1 MPISNPQ
8 VVDFG
13 YLVALAEGMYVP
25 GSITPHDEPRAAAA
39 GWDIVGHLIAR
50 DAILPAMSSLGPNE
64 PKALRLGDQLVFYGY
79 LARNHA
85 DPTRYAAAVRGT
97 SGFAEWVIDAD
108 FFLRA
113 APSSPGAKVEQGF
126 WSVYDSMT
134 LVDLDGAEIGV
145 NAADGI
151 AKTAGEATVTICG
164 HSLGSAVATYLSFDV
179 AKLLGARASACLF
192 ASPRTGDLAWTTA
205 YAATVATCRL
215 MNYILDVVPY
225 VPLDAPPAFQY
236 STLPM
241 AEIILPWAAQ
251 AEVRFDVV
259 CDHNVICYCAMIDY
273 ADTKA
278 RASAQDAASWRCIV
292 GPPAFSLNRELTLA
306 LATAVTA
313 LGGAADDVLRL
324 VDASGRA
331 KGGHV

>member
-1 MPISNPQ
+1 MPISNPEA
-8 VVDFG
+8 VDFG
-13 YLVALAEGMYVP
+13 YLVAFAEGMYVQ
-25 GSITPHDEPRAAAA
+25 GSTTPNDQGRAAAA

-50 DAILPAMSSLGPNE
+50 DSVLPAMSSLGPND

-79 LARNHA
+79 LARNRA
-85 DPTRYAAAVRGT
+85 DPTRYAAAIRGT
-97 SGFAEWVIDAD
+97 IGFAEWVIDAD
-108 FFLRA
+108 FFLRD
-113 APSSPGAKVEQGF
+113 APSAPGAKVEQGF
-126 WSVYDSMT
+126 WSVYDTMT
-134 LVDLDGAEIGV
+134 LIGLDGVQIGAK
-145 NAADGI
+145 AADGI
-151 AKTAGEATVTICG
+151 ASVVGQATVAICG

-179 AKLLGARASACLF
+179 ARLMGARAIACLF

-205 YAATVATCRL
+205 YAATVGTCRL

-225 VPLDAPPAFQY
+225 VPLDAPAAFQY

-241 AEIILPWAAQ
+241 AEIILPSAAQ

-278 RASAQDAASWRCIV
+278 RASALDDASWRCIA

-306 LATAVTA
+306 LATAVSA
-313 LGGAADDVLRL
+313 LDGAANDIVRL
-324 VDASGRA
+324 VSASAKA

>member
-1 MPISNPQ
+1 VPISNPQ
-8 VVDFG
+8 AVDFG
-13 YLVALAEGMYVP
+13 YLVAFAEGMYVP
-25 GSITPHDEPRAAAA
+25 GSVTPHDEPRVAAA

-50 DAILPAMSSLGPNE
+50 DSVLPDMSSLGPNDA
-64 PKALRLGDQLVFYGY
+64 KAVRLGGLVFYGY

-85 DPTRYAAAVRGT
+85 DPTRYAAAIRGT
-97 SGFAEWVIDAD
+97 NGFAEWVIDAD
-108 FFLRA
+108 FFLRD

-126 WSVYDSMT
+126 WSVYDTMT
-134 LVDLDGAEIGV
+134 LVGLDGVQIGG

-151 AKTAGEATVTICG
+151 AKTVGEATVAICG

-179 AKLLGARASACLF
+179 AKLIGAKASACLF

-225 VPLDAPPAFQY
+225 VPLDAPPRFQY
-236 STLPM
+236 STLPS

-306 LATAVTA
+306 LATAAEA
-313 LGGAADDVLRL
+313 LGGEAEDIVRL
-324 VDASGRA
+324 VAAAAKA